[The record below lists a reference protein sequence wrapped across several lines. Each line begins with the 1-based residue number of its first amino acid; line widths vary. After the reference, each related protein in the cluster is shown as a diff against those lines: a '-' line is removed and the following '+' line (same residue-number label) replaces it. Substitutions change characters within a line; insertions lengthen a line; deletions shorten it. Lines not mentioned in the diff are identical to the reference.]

1 MKRKTD
7 KMDFLIATHNR
18 KKQAEMQRVLQPLGI
33 SVKTAEDLGIELSEV
48 EETGLTFAEN
58 AKIKAL
64 SGCKESSLPC
74 IADDSG
80 LCVDFL
86 NGAPGI
92 YSARYSGEHGND
104 EENNAKLLN
113 ELKGVE
119 KEDRTAHFICSIC
132 CCFPDGR
139 EITAEGKCFGYIGFE
154 KHGNVGFGY
163 DPLFITEK
171 GCFGELTAEQK
182 DEISHR
188 GNALR
193 AFKEKL
199 KTEKLYDK

>member
-1 MKRKTD
+1 
-7 KMDFLIATHNR
+7 MDFLIATHNK
-18 KKQAEMQRVLQPLGI
+18 KKQAEMQRMLGPLGI
-33 SVKTAEDLGIELSEV
+33 SVKTADDLGIELTEV
-48 EETGLTFAEN
+48 EEDGTTFHEN
-58 AKIKAL
+58 ARIKAL
-64 SGCKESSLPC
+64 SGCRESGLPC

-86 NGAPGI
+86 GGAPGI

-104 EENNAKLLN
+104 KQNNEKLLK
-113 ELKGVE
+113 ELENVE
-119 KEDRTAHFICSIC
+119 KEKRTAYFACSIS

-139 EITAEGKCFGYIGFE
+139 EITAEGKCYGYIGFE
-154 KHGNVGFGY
+154 EQGDGGFGY

-171 GCFGELTAEQK
+171 GCFGQLSAEEK

-193 AFKEKL
+193 ELKEKL
-199 KTEKLYDK
+199 KSENL

>member
-1 MKRKTD
+1 
-7 KMDFLIATHNR
+7 MDFLIATHNK
-18 KKQAEMQRVLQPLGI
+18 KKQAEMQRMLGPLGI
-33 SVKTAEDLGIELSEV
+33 SVKTADDLGLELTEA
-48 EETGLTFAEN
+48 EENGTTFYEN

-64 SGCKESSLPC
+64 SGCKESGLPC

-86 NGAPGI
+86 GGAPGI

-104 EENNAKLLN
+104 KQNNEKLLR
-113 ELKGVE
+113 ELESVE
-119 KEDRTAHFICSIC
+119 KEKRTAYFACSIS

-139 EITAEGKCFGYIGFE
+139 EVSAEGRCYGYIGFE
-154 KHGNVGFGY
+154 EQGDGGFGY
-163 DPLFITEK
+163 DPLFITDK
-171 GCFGELTAEQK
+171 GCFGMLSAEEK

-193 AFKEKL
+193 ELKEKL
-199 KTEKLYDK
+199 KMENL

>member
-1 MKRKTD
+1 
-7 KMDFLIATHNR
+7 MDFLIATHNK
-18 KKQAEMQRVLQPLGI
+18 KKQAEMQRMLGPLGI
-33 SVKTAEDLGIELSEV
+33 SVKTADDLGIELTEA
-48 EETGLTFAEN
+48 EENGTTFYEN

-64 SGCKESSLPC
+64 SGCKESGLPC

-86 NGAPGI
+86 GGAPGI

-104 EENNAKLLN
+104 KQNNEKLLR
-113 ELKGVE
+113 ELEGVE
-119 KEDRTAHFICSIC
+119 KEKRTAYFACSIS

-139 EITAEGKCFGYIGFE
+139 EVSAEGRCYGYIGFE
-154 KHGNVGFGY
+154 EQGNGGFGY
-163 DPLFITEK
+163 DPLFITDK
-171 GCFGELTAEQK
+171 GCFGMLSAEEK

-193 AFKEKL
+193 ELKEKL
-199 KTEKLYDK
+199 KMENL